1 MLLGMSRGVSRGMV
15 QVGGVTYRIERS
27 APHCYGVVRLLD
39 DTEVG
44 TFQTRPSL
52 RVTSF
57 CVELTI
63 FRDVIRAALRGART
77 SAVMHAAP
85 VYVSP
90 PSSEEAV
97 LRTPSSMPPPTPVH
111 A

>member
-1 MLLGMSRGVSRGMV
+1 MV

-27 APHCYGVVRLLD
+27 SPHCYSVVRLLD

-57 CVELTI
+57 SVELTI

-85 VYVSP
+85 VYVP
-90 PSSEEAV
+90 PPPSEEAV
-97 LRTPSSMPPPTPVH
+97 RRTPSSMPPPAPVH
-111 A
+111 V